1 MFKKLILTLPLLL
14 FSFLSGTAQIY
25 DPVSWDFRYEKT
37 GEKTFEIV
45 FTATIEKGS
54 HIYAMDVPEGGPI
67 PTSFTFNTPSGFS
80 LDGGTY
86 EVTQPEEK
94 MDEAFGFKIKSFS
107 DKAEFRQKITSENPS
122 FSVTGVVNFMS
133 CNNTTCSPPKDVE
146 FSISIGG
153 DTGEVASDATEKAVP
168 ADTGKQGRGLLS
180 FFLLSLLAG
189 FAGVLTPCVF
199 PMIPMTVAFFSQGSE
214 NRSKSI
220 LKALIFGISIVI
232 IYSLLGI
239 IVSLTS
245 AGAGFANTLSTHWI
259 PNLLFFILFVLFAT
273 SFFGAFEIILPNK
286 WASGADSRADKGGLI
301 AAFFMGLTTVI
312 VSFSCTG
319 PIVGALLVEAAS
331 GDFLRPTIGMLGF
344 GLAFALPF
352 TVFALF
358 PSVMNRLPKSGG
370 WLNSVKVVLG
380 FIMLAFSLKFLST
393 IDSVYSFHIL
403 TRDIYL
409 AIWIVLFSLLGFY
422 LLGWI
427 KFNHDS
433 DLPYIGT
440 FRLFLVIAV
449 FTFVVYLIPGLFG
462 APLKGLSALLP
473 SPSSSA
479 FNLQRIVEEN
489 KAASPS
495 APSIQAFKSDICSEP
510 LYDDIFEMP
519 LGLSGY
525 YDYQQGL
532 QCAAE
537 QGKPVLLDFKGHAC
551 ANCKL
556 MEARVWSDPEILQ
569 RLREN
574 FVIVSLYADDRTLLP
589 EEKWITSLID
599 GKVKKTIGK
608 INEDLE
614 ISKFKTNAL
623 PLYVIT
629 DHQGNPLNNPM
640 PTNLNKE
647 EYKKWL
653 DEGYSRF
660 REKSSR

>member
-1 MFKKLILTLPLLL
+1 
-14 FSFLSGTAQIY
+14 
-25 DPVSWDFRYEKT
+25 
-37 GEKTFEIV
+37 
-45 FTATIEKGS
+45 
-54 HIYAMDVPEGGPI
+54 
-67 PTSFTFNTPSGFS
+67 
-80 LDGGTY
+80 
-86 EVTQPEEK
+86 
-94 MDEAFGFKIKSFS
+94 
-107 DKAEFRQKITSENPS
+107 
-122 FSVTGVVNFMS
+122 
-133 CNNTTCSPPKDVE
+133 
-146 FSISIGG
+146 
-153 DTGEVASDATEKAVP
+153 
-168 ADTGKQGRGLLS
+168 
-180 FFLLSLLAG
+180 
-189 FAGVLTPCVF
+189 
-199 PMIPMTVAFFSQGSE
+199 
-214 NRSKSI
+214 
-220 LKALIFGISIVI
+220 
-232 IYSLLGI
+232 
-239 IVSLTS
+239 
-245 AGAGFANTLSTHWI
+245 
-259 PNLLFFILFVLFAT
+259 
-273 SFFGAFEIILPNK
+273 
-286 WASGADSRADKGGLI
+286 
-301 AAFFMGLTTVI
+301 
-312 VSFSCTG
+312 
-319 PIVGALLVEAAS
+319 
-331 GDFLRPTIGMLGF
+331 
-344 GLAFALPF
+344 
-352 TVFALF
+352 
-358 PSVMNRLPKSGG
+358 
-370 WLNSVKVVLG
+370 
-380 FIMLAFSLKFLST
+380 MLAFSLKFLST

-640 PTNLNKE
+640 PTNLNIE

-653 DEGYSRF
+653 DDGYSRF
-660 REKSSR
+660 REISDK